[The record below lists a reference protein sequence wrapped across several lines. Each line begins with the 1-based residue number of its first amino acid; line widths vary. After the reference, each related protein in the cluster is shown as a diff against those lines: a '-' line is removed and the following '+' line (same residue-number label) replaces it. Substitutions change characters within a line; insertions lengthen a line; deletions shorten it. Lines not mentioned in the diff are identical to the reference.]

1 MDFLLLIKENGGKIT
16 RSDQDMFD
24 AVRYYV
30 MTKYL
35 SDVGLIYCNGVT
47 QNGNQKIWAMSEKG
61 KKIAELLHQINEVYY
76 DKKVEDD
83 VIKNDNTKTKRRKT

>member
-47 QNGNQKIWAMSEKG
+47 QLGNQKIWSLTTKGEKISDLLKEIHKIYYDYDKDVVSDAKKKG
-61 KKIAELLHQINEVYY
+61 KGVSA
-76 DKKVEDD
+76 
-83 VIKNDNTKTKRRKT
+83 R